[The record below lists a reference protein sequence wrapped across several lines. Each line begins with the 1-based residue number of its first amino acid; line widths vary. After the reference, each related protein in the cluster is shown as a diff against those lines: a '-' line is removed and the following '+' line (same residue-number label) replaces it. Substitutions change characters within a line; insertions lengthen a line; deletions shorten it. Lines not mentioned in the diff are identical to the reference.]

1 MRKLLLAALL
11 ALGAGAAQADN
22 GLFYV
27 GAGISRDKLSN
38 IANSG
43 TSFSD
48 IDKTSWKVLAGVR
61 PISLFAVEADYF
73 DLGKNSNTV
82 TTPGVGTCAIGHP
95 NCASITSAS
104 DAKAFAAFAV
114 GFLPVPI
121 PFLDLYAKAGLA
133 RWKLNGSTNDTP
145 VPGSFFAFSTQG
157 TEFAWGAGAQAH
169 IGNIGGRLEYE
180 RFRIPNTGGARVFSL
195 SVILSLL

>member
-73 DLGKNSNTV
+73 DLARTA
-82 TTPGVGTCAIGHP
+82 TPSLHP
-95 NCASITSAS
+95 
-104 DAKAFAAFAV
+104 
-114 GFLPVPI
+114 GW
-121 PFLDLYAKAGLA
+121 GRA
-133 RWKLNGSTNDTP
+133 R
-145 VPGSFFAFSTQG
+145 
-157 TEFAWGAGAQAH
+157 
-169 IGNIGGRLEYE
+169 
-180 RFRIPNTGGARVFSL
+180 
-195 SVILSLL
+195 